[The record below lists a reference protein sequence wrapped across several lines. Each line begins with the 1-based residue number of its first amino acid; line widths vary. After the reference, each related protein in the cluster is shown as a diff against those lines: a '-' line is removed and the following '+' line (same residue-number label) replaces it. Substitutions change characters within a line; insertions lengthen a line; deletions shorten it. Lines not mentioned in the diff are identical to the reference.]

1 MGIGAEIR
9 EKLPLCGRCANCKV
23 LIWNERAEL
32 KISQTL
38 IKFKSIDS
46 SYYYTV
52 RCSWLKSPVSEPQC
66 LEICEGRQGT

>member
-1 MGIGAEIR
+1 MGIGTEIR

-32 KISQTL
+32 KSSQTL
-38 IKFKSIDS
+38 TKFKSIDS